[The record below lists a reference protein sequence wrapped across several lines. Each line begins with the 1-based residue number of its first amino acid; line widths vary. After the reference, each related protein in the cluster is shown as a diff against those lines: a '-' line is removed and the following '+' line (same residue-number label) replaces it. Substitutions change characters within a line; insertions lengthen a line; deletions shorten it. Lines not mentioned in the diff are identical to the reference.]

1 MPNEVVFDRLDQL
14 EFLDRDDPSDE
25 AAIMD
30 AEIDAAGTLLDE
42 LVALLNDGAMAAYD
56 RLLAQVDEHPQSGVM
71 GDQVRSVAF
80 TELTLEVNED
90 TFRGHLADDVRRLVA
105 VRFADRDANM
115 PAAADRAL
123 AVADTLVNG
132 DLPLSKAVDAPRREL
147 AIWVTMVAVW
157 RANSG

>member
-1 MPNEVVFDRLDQL
+1 MVFDRLDQL
-14 EFLDRDDPSDE
+14 ELLDRDDPTDE
-25 AAIMD
+25 VAIMD

-56 RLLAQVDEHPQSGVM
+56 PARAGRRTSAQRRHGRPGAVSRLHGTD
-71 GDQVRSVAF
+71 
-80 TELTLEVNED
+80 TLEVNED
-90 TFRGHLADDVRRLVA
+90 TFRGGLADDVRRLVA
-105 VRFADRDANM
+105 VRFADRDPGL

-132 DLPLSKAVDAPRREL
+132 DLPLSKAVDDPRQEL
-147 AIWVTMVAVW
+147 VIWVTMVAVW